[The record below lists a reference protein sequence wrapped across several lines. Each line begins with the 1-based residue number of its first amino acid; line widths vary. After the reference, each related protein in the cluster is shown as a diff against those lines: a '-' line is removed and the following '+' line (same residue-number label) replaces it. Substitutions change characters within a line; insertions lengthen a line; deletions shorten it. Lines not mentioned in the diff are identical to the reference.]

1 VSSEI
6 RPLSDVLASVLGR
19 LGVGDLSVWR
29 RLQSEWEDLAG
40 EPWDR
45 HARPSSL
52 SQGTL
57 VVEATS
63 PAAVSILRYGTAGLV
78 ERLGER
84 LGEGVVREIRV
95 RPPARGGS

>member
-1 VSSEI
+1 MSSEI
-6 RPLSDVLASVLGR
+6 RRLSDVLEAVLGR

-29 RLQSEWEDLAG
+29 RLEAEWGELAG

-45 HARPSSL
+45 HARPASL
-52 SQGTL
+52 SGGTL

-78 ERLGER
+78 ERLADA
-84 LGEGVVREIRV
+84 LGDGVVRDVRV
-95 RPPARGGS
+95 RPPTRDRS